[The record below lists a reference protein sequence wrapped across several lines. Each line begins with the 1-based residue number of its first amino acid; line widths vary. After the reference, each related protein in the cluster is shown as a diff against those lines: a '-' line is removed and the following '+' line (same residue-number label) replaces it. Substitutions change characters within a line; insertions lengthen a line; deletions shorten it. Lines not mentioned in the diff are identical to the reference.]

1 MEQQPRQR
9 KAPSPHSKCSFQT
22 SLPHAGLSWRLLGA
36 PGLTL
41 GSCQE
46 SCRGSSLPPTPFSP
60 RSSSISSLSGVPYKP
75 LFSVLQLVSTHR
87 ALPLWASLAAVT
99 TPSSQASPHWFPRKG
114 GGGSVA
120 SKPPE
125 VRLWMNS
132 PPSQI
137 APITIFLLLPFYP
150 RDTCFSSIHTRISHT
165 AEPSQVGL
173 SHLLMIFHYL
183 MLFPTF

>member
-1 MEQQPRQR
+1 M
-9 KAPSPHSKCSFQT
+9 
-22 SLPHAGLSWRLLGA
+22 SWRLLGA

-183 MLFPTF
+183 MLVPTF